1 MPEFAVNRT
10 PDGVVADLDE
20 SALDTLRDIMAE
32 EFPALVRAYL
42 DEASRLI
49 ESMALAAACR
59 DADRMRRA
67 AHSLKS
73 ASANI
78 GALGLAEVARQLEG
92 QGRAGEFD
100 GADDRIDSAKSIFQ
114 RVKARLAALAAG

>member
-10 PDGVVADLDE
+10 PNGVVADLDE

-49 ESMALAAACR
+49 ESMALAAAGR